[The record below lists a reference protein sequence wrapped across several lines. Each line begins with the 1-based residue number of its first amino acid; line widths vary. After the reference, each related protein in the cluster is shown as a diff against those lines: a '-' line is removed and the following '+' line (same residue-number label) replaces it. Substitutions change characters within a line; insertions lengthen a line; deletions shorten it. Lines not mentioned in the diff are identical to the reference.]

1 MHNDSVCCTQ
11 FSFKLKFMPVC
22 GQMHLLGL
30 LGLQMHWATKTH
42 TGVTNTGHA
51 RERAQPCACVR
62 EIIRDGCCMPN
73 EMLPIQNYKVMNVVK
88 EETASLVVR
97 LCWTKR
103 EGSKEPE

>member
-1 MHNDSVCCTQ
+1 
-11 FSFKLKFMPVC
+11 MP
-22 GQMHLLGL
+22 
-30 LGLQMHWATKTH
+30 
-42 TGVTNTGHA
+42 
-51 RERAQPCACVR
+51 
-62 EIIRDGCCMPN
+62 I